1 MADALFCFCGKP
13 YDNTQFMIQCDYCK
27 DWFHGS
33 CINLKEY
40 QACDI
45 DKFFCSKCE
54 PSSGP
59 TVRKPVLNL
68 HRHDYSD
75 PDASQKATQAGT
87 QIFIRDLKAR
97 SFLNAEEVILR
108 LRGQQLTLP
117 YLNGSGFTRPI
128 FVEHKDGLD
137 LNVPQDSFTVE
148 DVENYIGS
156 DRIID
161 VIDVTKQSD
170 IRMALKDFV
179 EYYTNPLRSQ
189 VLNVISLEF
198 SDSNLSALVE
208 PPYIARKLCWANNV
222 WPRDYALE
230 RPEVQKYCLMGVK
243 DSYTDFHIDFGG
255 SSVWYHVLKG
265 EKVFY
270 LVAPTEENLD
280 FYLQWL
286 SKPNH
291 HEIFFGDM
299 VSSCHRFVLHQGNT
313 LFIPTG
319 WIHAVYTPK
328 DSLVFG
334 GNFLHNLNME
344 LQLKVYNIEVASKA
358 PIRFRFPMFQ
368 TIHWFAAERL
378 VEDLRD
384 MSRKGSRCPEQ
395 LIRGVRALATA
406 LRNWTLEKDQNGK
419 GKNEP
424 IPEHIIVSKLLKELS
439 RELRHVEKNSN
450 SSLSPFSLAT
460 SLPNVPNAKVEKN
473 SPKRVRRKPQTRPD
487 FVDINEALSNFA
499 AEEDL
504 LSIKVERTDEPRTIP
519 FLPPTLRVSSLPY
532 AVIHSRPSAVPL
544 KHVLPKRGNDEEEEQ
559 PLMIDER
566 KGHKPAKIGPN
577 MQRGPIKLRL
587 SVGGRT
593 DVPFPETAEVAA
605 HMDIE
610 TGEDKQAGDNKS
622 GIEELLRAS
631 NMAVPGALDELED
644 RGRASP
650 STREAIVGML
660 TMSRGFSSPTSDQ
673 NGFLNSNPP
682 PHPSASQRQRKGR
695 RRLNSSLTDDYDD
708 VKVSKVH
715 QDEEYIY
722 PSLDASD
729 DERDGKDSTKKRSGK
744 VGRSRLDSGDESW
757 NPRAR
762 VGPVVPKKDRPTR
775 DGAKRPA
782 VERVLEAAAQRRALE
797 PPPKRAY
804 VRRSKSRSISDS
816 PQTEAGVS
824 DPIVQLSVAAP
835 TAPTIPPPTPPLGKA
850 ESKVNLAKKPKK
862 GMATAKQRLGKILKI
877 HKMVH

>member
-27 DWFHGS
+27 EWFHGS
-33 CINLKEY
+33 CINVKEY
-40 QACDI
+40 QSHDI

-54 PSSGP
+54 PVSGP
-59 TVRKPVLNL
+59 TVCKPILNW
-68 HRHDYSD
+68 HRHNYSD

-87 QIFIRDLKAR
+87 QVFIKDLKSR

-117 YLNGSGFTRPI
+117 YLNSSGFTKPI

-137 LNVPQDSFTVE
+137 LNVPQDNFSVE
-148 DVENYIGS
+148 DVENYVGS

-161 VIDVTKQSD
+161 VIDVKKQSD
-170 IRMALKDFV
+170 LRMALKDFV
-179 EYYTNPLRSQ
+179 EYYSNPLRSQ

-198 SDSNLSALVE
+198 SGSNLSALVE

-222 WPRDYALE
+222 WPRDYPLE
-230 RPEVQKYCLMGVK
+230 RPEVQKYCLMGVQ

-255 SSVWYHVLKG
+255 SSVWYHVFKG
-265 EKVFY
+265 EKIFY
-270 LVAPTEENLD
+270 LVAPTPENLD
-280 FYLQWL
+280 LYLQWML
-286 SKPNH
+286 KPNH
-291 HEIFFGDM
+291 HEVFFGDM
-299 VSSCHRFVLHQGNT
+299 VDACYRLVVQQGHT

-319 WIHAVYTPK
+319 WIHAVLTPK

-344 LQLKVYNIEVASKA
+344 LQLKIYNIEVASKA
-358 PIRFRFPMFQ
+358 PIRFRFPSFQ
-368 TIHWFAAERL
+368 TLHWFAAERI

-384 MSRKGSRCPEQ
+384 MNSKGSRCQEQ
-395 LIRGVRALATA
+395 FIRGIRALAAA
-406 LRNWTLEKDQNGK
+406 LKSWTIEKDNGK
-419 GKNEP
+419 GRSEP
-424 IPEHIIVSKLLKELS
+424 IPERILVPKLLKELS

-450 SSLSPFSLAT
+450 LSIPQSPVAP
-460 SLPNVPNAKVEKN
+460 SLPIAKIEKT
-473 SPKRVRRKPQTRPD
+473 SPKRVRRKPQSRAD

-499 AEEDL
+499 AEEDR
-504 LSIKVERTDEPRTIP
+504 LSSKVGKMEEVRAVP
-519 FLPPTLRVSSLPY
+519 FLPPTLRVSSQPY
-532 AVIHSRPSAVPL
+532 SIIPPRPNAVPL
-544 KHVLPKRGNDEEEEQ
+544 KLLLPKKGSDEDEER
-559 PLMIDER
+559 PLMIDEH
-566 KGHKPAKIGPN
+566 KPKKPAKIGQN
-577 MQRGPIKLRL
+577 NQRGPIKLRL
-587 SVGGRT
+587 S
-593 DVPFPETAEVAA
+593 
-605 HMDIE
+605 
-610 TGEDKQAGDNKS
+610 AGANKS

-631 NMAVPGALDELED
+631 NMAVPGALEELAD
-644 RGRASP
+644 PGRASP

-673 NGFLNSNPP
+673 NGSLSISSLDKSNPP
-682 PHPSASQRQRKGR
+682 PVPVVSQRQRKGR
-695 RRLNSSLTDDYDD
+695 RRLNSSLTDDYGD
-708 VKVSKVH
+708 VVSKVH

-729 DERDGKDSTKKRSGK
+729 DEGYDKESAKKKAGR
-744 VGRSRLDSGDESW
+744 VGRTRLDSGDESW

-797 PPPKRAY
+797 PTPKRAY
-804 VRRSKSRSISDS
+804 IRRSKSRSSISDS
-816 PQTEAGVS
+816 PQTEAGASGPVVV
-824 DPIVQLSVAAP
+824 PVSVAAP
-835 TAPTIPPPTPPLGKA
+835 ATLAVSPPALSKA
-850 ESKVNLAKKPKK
+850 ESKVNLGKKPKK